1 MTKKMCCLL
10 SFVVVIVLIIA
21 AAATAQQGPAPFAA
35 KKDSSFYRLDFV
47 LRELEDGKLVNTRSY
62 SMWLK
67 TDIAW
72 ATLRAGNDTPYSTI
86 PPALEKGTGSVNYRN
101 VGFQLDCAL
110 DEIDNNPV
118 ATINASI
125 SDVLHPD
132 QANEAKPTPPVFRNI
147 AFKSAALLTPGKPT
161 TVSSIDDPNSKRRFQ
176 LEVTATK
183 LK

>member
-1 MTKKMCCLL
+1 MTRKVFCLL
-10 SFVVVIVLIIA
+10 SFVIVLIVAIA
-21 AAATAQQGPAPFAA
+21 APAQQTPSPFPP
-35 KKDSSFYRLDFV
+35 KKDVSFYRLDFV
-47 LRELEDGKLVNTRSY
+47 MRELDDGKAVNTRSSSILMKADGVY
-62 SMWLK
+62 
-67 TDIAW
+67 
-72 ATLRAGNDTPYSTI
+72 ATLKSGYDTPVTLN
-86 PPALEKGTGSVNYRN
+86 PNQGGSSNYRN

-118 ATINASI
+118 ATISASI

-132 QANEAKPTPPVFRNI
+132 QTNEAKPTPPVFRNI